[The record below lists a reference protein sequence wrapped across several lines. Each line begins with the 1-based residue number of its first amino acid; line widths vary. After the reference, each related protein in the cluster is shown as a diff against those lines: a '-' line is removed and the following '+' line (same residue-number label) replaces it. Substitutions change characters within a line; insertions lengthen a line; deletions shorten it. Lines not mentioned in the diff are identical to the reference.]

1 MARRQP
7 TCRPPF
13 GVKAKPVISNGPGRL
28 SAARRVRS
36 GARPARYC
44 LGVIWSYG
52 TYELDDDPA
61 RVDVDAV
68 WDFLSTE
75 AYWGKSRTR
84 LDFEAQLATAWRVVG
99 AYETATGRLVGF
111 ARAISDGVA
120 YGYLSDVFV
129 LPDARG
135 TGLGKELVATT
146 IDRGPGAHFR
156 WSLHTSDAHGLYRQF
171 GFAPP
176 DARYLERPSHP

>member
-1 MARRQP
+1 MEP
-7 TCRPPF
+7 TSSTTTRA
-13 GVKAKPVISNGPGRL
+13 GSTWT
-28 SAARRVRS
+28 RS
-36 GARPARYC
+36 GTSSPPRPTGASP
-44 LGVIWSYG
+44 GPDS
-52 TYELDDDPA
+52 
-61 RVDVDAV
+61 
-68 WDFLSTE
+68 
-75 AYWGKSRTR
+75 
-84 LDFEAQLATAWRVVG
+84 DFEAQLATAWRVVG

-129 LPDARG
+129 TPAARG
-135 TGLGKELVATT
+135 AGLGKELVATT

-176 DARYLERPSHP
+176 DTRYLERPSHPSPSPRPPTATTPPHRPRNLTPTARPRPDSLRATTVALATTLRG